1 MMDETVI
8 GLAVTLIAV
17 VAFAAYQLSESR
29 RWRQNAMESRVEAE
43 RRRLEI
49 EKHREELELSRAY
62 AKQQEGKMLRAVEVA
77 EVELRMLTESKQQLE
92 EKFRHLASDAL
103 QSNSQLFLDRSRD
116 QIQHLIEPVNQ
127 SLRKFEEQVQEI
139 EKSRAG
145 AYQGIMTQVD
155 ALTHL
160 QERVRESTDQLKTA
174 LRSPVQRGRWGEIQ
188 LRRVVEL
195 AGMLEYC
202 DFSEQKTLFGE
213 TNLRPDLTVRLPNQ
227 CQVIVDAKVSLEAYL
242 KSIET
247 SDATERSRF
256 LADHSRQ
263 VRAHIKS
270 LSEKAYW
277 ERLPCTP
284 EFVVAFLPL
293 EALFSAAV
301 ENDPSLIEFGVEKRV
316 LLATPLTLISLLLT
330 VAHGWRQEALSENIE
345 KVRETGLELYSRLGT
360 MHGHF
365 TKLGEAIEKTVN
377 VYNSTVGSLERNV
390 FSSARKFRDLRP
402 ANADG
407 LPESMEVEST
417 PRPLDASRWRALEPA
432 EQ

>member
-43 RRRLEI
+43 SRRLEI

-77 EVELRMLTESKQQLE
+77 EVELRMLNESKQQLE

-127 SLRKFEEQVQEI
+127 SLRRFEEQVQEI

-145 AYQGIMTQVD
+145 AYQGIMAQVD